1 MSNLKMDK
9 APKPSQ
15 RASLVAHCFNYTLS
29 PFHLLWSTI
38 STIYPVKYKDS
49 KWHCIWKLQKKVSFS
64 SASEASYVY
73 NLRGQT
79 FIQFVKND
87 IIWRILKT
95 WSLWSNSVTRQVT
108 IFIGQKLVENAKIEK
123 SLNVTKGW
131 NELNW
136 LTNFSWQK
144 ILILCGCQ
152 ISKTYWETQVYMI
165 RNA

>member
-15 RASLVAHCFNYTLS
+15 RASLGLVAHCFNYTLS

-38 STIYPVKYKDS
+38 STIYPVKNTVFENYK
-49 KWHCIWKLQKKVSFS
+49 KKVSFN

-87 IIWRILKT
+87 IIR
-95 WSLWSNSVTRQVT
+95 R
-108 IFIGQKLVENAKIEK
+108 
-123 SLNVTKGW
+123 
-131 NELNW
+131 
-136 LTNFSWQK
+136 
-144 ILILCGCQ
+144 
-152 ISKTYWETQVYMI
+152 ISKT
-165 RNA
+165 